1 MFIRKTKKKDRLHLS
16 TAKGI
21 WDPEKKTRSVT
32 VRSLG
37 YADRLE
43 EEHGDA
49 MAYARRVLQECEAA
63 EQKDAEE
70 KTVTLTISL
79 DREIPTLDDGSGY
92 TVYLDEVRN
101 LGYGI
106 LKEIYLRLELDRFWN
121 GKARAYPVSF
131 SVDGLF
137 RLLVFGWALYPGSVA
152 EILHRCRRFF
162 EPTDAFSMD
171 HVSQL
176 GAIVSAQREEL
187 PMWILKH
194 AADVLHGELSPEQ
207 RSSLQNP
214 LAASSLD
221 DTAGVCIPGTR
232 SLWRGEELLWP
243 NHPVLL
249 AGPVS
254 GGLRCGPAR
263 LRLSRPAAADD
274 SAPGVSG
281 GGDPG
286 VPAAVHLRPLRG
298 ELLPDALFRRH
309 IGRLRHRTGPPPGLQ
324 VPHPAAAAA
333 DAPVLI
339 GRTHGPAEGRMA
351 RLKTEISNCC
361 QI

>member
-1 MFIRKTKKKDRLHLS
+1 MFIRKTKKKDRLYQS
-16 TAKGI
+16 IAKGI
-21 WDPEKKTRSVT
+21 WDPEKKNARSVT

-131 SVDGLF
+131 SVDRLF

-162 EPTDAFSMD
+162 EPTDAFSLD

-176 GAIVSAQREEL
+176 DAIVSAQKEEL
-187 PMWILKH
+187 QAWILKH

-221 DTAGVCIPGTR
+221 DTAGEYAFREQDPF
-232 SLWRGEELLWP
+232 GEEKSSFGPTIQCCWLDQSRAFSAAVQHVSACL
-243 NHPVLL
+243 VLL
-249 AGPVS
+249 
-254 GGLRCGPAR
+254 LQMI
-263 LRLSRPAAADD
+263 
-274 SAPGVSG
+274 
-281 GGDPG
+281 
-286 VPAAVHLRPLRG
+286 
-298 ELLPDALFRRH
+298 LPRAY
-309 IGRLRHRTGPPPGLQ
+309 
-324 VPHPAAAAA
+324 
-333 DAPVLI
+333 
-339 GRTHGPAEGRMA
+339 PAEAILASLRQYTCVPFAENYYQMPYFDGILDDCGTALDLPLDYKYRTRQQLQRML
-351 RLKTEISNCC
+351 RY
-361 QI
+361 